1 MRIGTNP
8 REGEDIVRNL
18 LAATA
23 LSSLAFIAGP
33 AFAQDAT
40 AQSDT
45 ANDSGIGEIVVTA
58 QKRAENIQNVP
69 IAISAVSSQF
79 LETRGITSIDSLGSI
94 APNVKFERAPSNKTI
109 SQIAIRGSVTI
120 NPAVTWEP
128 AVGLYLGGVY
138 IAKAQ
143 GSIFDVAD
151 LERVEILRGPQGTL
165 YGRNALAGAVNL
177 VPKAPSGELG
187 VKGELTYGNFNYWK
201 GRAVVDLP
209 AMGPFSLKLSGQ
221 IQKRDGFIKLTPN
234 PYPQAFLA
242 GPARTGRTNDL
253 DGKSGMVQLRFK
265 PEGSNFTA
273 DYMFDYSKFDQ
284 RPDYAQLV
292 RINRNGRPED
302 IFDPNSPSYPFAGA
316 FFPLNLYDRADRQS
330 TASLDANPLYER
342 SRTYGHAL
350 TLALDLGG
358 ATVKSITAYRNLK
371 WADSLDL
378 DGSPLPVAFTQ
389 RDTSFHSWSQELQVS
404 GQTMSDKLKYVAGV
418 FYYKEKAETLGPQ
431 SFFGGG
437 ASYQS
442 DYGSNTEAFAVF
454 AQVDYDITD
463 ALKLT
468 LGGRYTHE
476 KKDVRRFLR
485 INYDSANGI
494 TSPLVVANIPY
505 GGVPDAKYNRFNPA
519 VTLAYQANEN
529 INVYARFAQGFK
541 SGGFNGETN
550 DFRAPTA
557 SCPTGAIELCN
568 PYRPETVDS
577 YEVGIKTKL
586 ADGKVIFNVAG
597 FWDEHKDIQL
607 SVFTANGAA
616 ASVVKNAAAA
626 RIRGLEIETVIRPV
640 DVLTINGSLAFL
652 DPKYKSYIEAVNGV
666 DTNVANNR
674 AFPHTPK
681 TTAAAGV
688 DLRVA
693 QGDWGRLN
701 LNGDINYVSSYYTFP
716 YALVTPN
723 ASAQN
728 ANNTKSKGRTIVN
741 LRAAV
746 SEVPL
751 GGAKAELA
759 LWVKNLTKE
768 RDPSNFIDFGPG
780 FGGLTVGY
788 FPDPR
793 TYGLTLGVKF

>member
-1 MRIGTNP
+1 M
-8 REGEDIVRNL
+8 RNL
-18 LAATA
+18 FATTA
-23 LSSLAFIAGP
+23 LTALALVSVP
-33 AFAQDAT
+33 AT
-40 AQSDT
+40 AQEAAQDSAD
-45 ANDSGIGEIVVTA
+45 NSSGIGEIVVTA
-58 QKRAENIQNVP
+58 QKRSENIQDVP
-69 IAISAVSSQF
+69 IAISAVGSQF
-79 LETRGITSIDSLGSI
+79 LESRGITSIDGLGSI

-128 AVGLYLGGVY
+128 AVGLYLNGVY

-177 VPKAPSGELG
+177 VPKMPSGELG
-187 VKGELTYGNFNYWK
+187 FRGEATYGNFDQRRV
-201 GRAVVDLP
+201 RASLDLP
-209 AMGPFSLKLSGQ
+209 SFGPFSLKLSGQ
-221 IQKRDGFIKLTPN
+221 IQQRDGFIKLTPN
-234 PYPQAFLA
+234 PFPQAVAA

-292 RINRNGRPED
+292 RVNRNGRFED
-302 IFDPNSPSYPFAGA
+302 IFDPNSPGYAFGGA
-316 FFPLNLYDRADRQS
+316 FFPLNLYENADRQS

-350 TLALDLGG
+350 TMALDLGA
-358 ATVKSITAYRNLK
+358 ATIKSITAYRNLK
-371 WADSLDL
+371 WQDSLDL
-378 DGSPLPVAFTQ
+378 DGSPLPVALTQ
-389 RDTSFHSWSQELQVS
+389 RDTDFYSWSQELQVS
-404 GQTMSDKLKYVAGV
+404 GRALNDRLNYVAGV

-442 DYGSNTEAFAVF
+442 DYGSNTEAFAAF
-454 AQVDYDITD
+454 AQLDYKFTD
-463 ALKLT
+463 ALTLT
-468 LGGRYTHE
+468 VGGRYTHE
-476 KKDVRRFLR
+476 RKDIRRFFR
-485 INYDSANGI
+485 INFDAANGI
-494 TSPLVVANIPY
+494 FAPLVVANIPY
-505 GGVPDAKYNRFNPA
+505 GGVPDATFNKFNPA
-519 VTLAYQANEN
+519 VTLAYAASQD

-557 SCPTGAIELCN
+557 ACPTGAVELCN
-568 PYRPETVDS
+568 PYRPEEVNS
-577 YEVGIKTKL
+577 YEMGLKTRF
-586 ADGKVIFNVAG
+586 ADGRIIFNVAA
-597 FWDEHKDIQL
+597 FWNEHKDIQL
-607 SVFTANGAA
+607 SVFTAGAG
-616 ASVVKNAAAA
+616 ASSIVRNAAQA
-626 RIRGLEIETVIRPV
+626 RIRGLEFETVVRPI
-640 DVLTINGSLAFL
+640 DALTINASLAFL
-652 DPKYKSYIEAVNGV
+652 DPKYKRYIDAVNGV
-666 DTNVANNR
+666 DTDVSGNR

-681 TTAAAGV
+681 TTGSLGV

-693 QGDWGRLN
+693 EGDWGRFN
-701 LNGDINYVSSYYTFP
+701 VGGDFNYVSGYYTFP
-716 YALVTPN
+716 YALTTPN

-728 ANNTKSKGRTIVN
+728 ANNTRSKGRSIVN
-741 LRAAV
+741 LRAGVA
-746 SEVPL
+746 EVPL
-751 GGAKAELA
+751 GGAKAEFS
-759 LWVKNLTKE
+759 LWVRNLTKE
-768 RDPSNFIDFGPG
+768 SDPSNFIDFGPG

-793 TYGLTLGVKF
+793 TYGLTAAVKF

>member
-1 MRIGTNP
+1 
-8 REGEDIVRNL
+8 VRTL

-23 LSSLAFIAGP
+23 LTTLSLLAAP
-33 AFAQDAT
+33 AFAQDA
-40 AQSDT
+40 AQPQDG
-45 ANDSGIGEIVVTA
+45 AGDSGIGEIIVTA
-58 QKRAENIQNVP
+58 QKRSENIQNVP
-69 IAISAVSSQF
+69 IAISAVGSQF
-79 LETRGITSIDSLGSI
+79 LESRGITSIDALGSI
-94 APNVKFERAPSNKTI
+94 APNVKIERAPSNKTI
-109 SQIAIRGSVTI
+109 SQISIRGSVTI

-128 AVGLYLGGVY
+128 AVGLYLNGVY

-177 VPKAPSGELG
+177 VPKMPTGELG
-187 VKGELTYGNFNYWK
+187 FKGELTYGNYNYWRGK
-201 GRAVVDLP
+201 AVLDLP
-209 AMGPFSLKLSGQ
+209 AFGPFSLKLSGQ

-234 PYPQAFLA
+234 PHPEAFLA

-253 DGKSGMVQLRFK
+253 DGKSGMVQLRFH

-292 RINRNGRPED
+292 RVNRNGDPRD
-302 IFDPNSPSYPFAGA
+302 IFDPNSVSYPAAGA
-316 FFPLNLYDRADRQS
+316 FFPLNLYTNPDRQS

-350 TLALDLGG
+350 TMALDLGG
-358 ATVKSITAYRNLK
+358 ATIKSITAYRNLK

-378 DGSPLPVAFTQ
+378 DGSPLPVALTQ
-389 RDTSFHSWSQELQVS
+389 RDTSFHSWSQELQVTGKALDS
-404 GQTMSDKLKYVAGV
+404 KLNYVFGA

-442 DYGSNTEAFAVF
+442 DYGSHTEALAAY
-454 AQVDYDITD
+454 AQVDYNLTD

-468 LGGRYTHE
+468 VGARYTHE
-476 KKDVRRFLR
+476 KKDVRRYFR
-485 INYDSANGI
+485 INYDAANNI
-494 TSPLVVANIPY
+494 LAPFVVADIPY

-519 VTLAYQANEN
+519 VTLAYQANKD

-550 DFRAPTA
+550 DFRAPNA
-557 SCPTGAIELCN
+557 DCPTGAFELCN
-568 PYRPETVDS
+568 PYRPEKVDS
-577 YEVGIKTKL
+577 YEIGLKSRL
-586 ADGKVIFNVAG
+586 AGGRVILNLAA

-607 SVFTANGAA
+607 SVFTASGAA
-616 ASVVKNAAAA
+616 SSVVRNAAAA
-626 RIRGLEIETVIRPV
+626 RIRGLEIETVLKPV
-640 DVLTINGSLAFL
+640 DALTINGSLAFL
-652 DPKYKSYIEAVNGV
+652 DPKYKSYIDAVNGV
-666 DTNVANNR
+666 DTDVSKNR

-681 TTAAAGV
+681 TTGSVGA
-688 DLRVA
+688 DLRVM

-701 LNGDINYVSSYYTFP
+701 LSGDLSYVSSYYTFP
-716 YALVTPN
+716 YALVTATP
-723 ASAQN
+723 SDQN

-741 LRAAV
+741 LRAGIAD
-746 SEVPL
+746 VPL
-751 GGAKAELA
+751 GGAKAEFS

-768 RDPSNFIDFGPG
+768 NNPSNFIDFGPG

-793 TYGLTLGVKF
+793 TYGLTVGVKF